1 MAELGLLQFRSA
13 ADLHADDVA
22 AEEQALQ
29 SRRALQVQSSLAAHI
44 RRCFESAK
52 NAKREIDDR
61 LLDCARRQKGKHEET
76 KLQAIRE
83 AGGSEIYPKLTTT
96 KCRAGASWIR
106 DILIPVNGHPWG
118 LDPTP
123 VADIPPEFLA
133 AFQQKLAQQMMQAQQ
148 AQQAQQGEQGEQ
160 GQVAPPQTMPDPT
173 ELEVKLRELIQAKAK
188 EASEAHETL
197 IADQLA
203 EGGWETAL
211 EEFIDDFTIYPAA
224 FVKGPLLQRVPQIA
238 WGQNWQMIET
248 EEIQPLFHRVS
259 PFDMYPSPDST
270 NTDDGAFI
278 IERERYT
285 RSRLNALT
293 GVPGYSDNAVRAVL
307 AEHGQGGLREWLAT
321 DSQRARLEDKAG
333 DWMINN
339 GETIEGLHYWGGAQ
353 GLMLL
358 QWGIDP
364 SQVPDVL
371 DEYQV
376 DAILIGNHVIR
387 CVFNRNPLGGRPY
400 HKASF
405 QIVPGSFWGMSI
417 PELMSD
423 VQDFCGSTA
432 RAQANN
438 MAFASGPQVEVDE
451 DRLQP
456 GENPNEMYPLKRW
469 RVKSG
474 QTPGMQ
480 GGATSPV
487 IRFYQP
493 VSMAGELQ
501 AVYDSWEKRADDA
514 TNIPRYI
521 YGAEKVGGA
530 GNTASGLSMLM
541 ESANK
546 GIKDAIRHIDRG
558 VVRRVIEA
566 LWLFNMRYSDDN
578 AIKGDCK
585 VVARGANAMLQREQ
599 TLNARTQFL
608 SFTNNPT
615 DMQIL
620 GLEGRAAILRKVAES
635 LDMPGLIPTKAEMK
649 TREEQQHAQ
658 QAQQQ
663 QQQAAAMGQ
672 QVEAETEKTA
682 AQTAELT
689 AKAEKT
695 RAEAQ
700 RLGMSNGAV
709 VAQLQHAGGGANETQ
724 QPPVASPG
732 QPDQQPGLE
741 APQGDAEQ
749 PFDGGA
755 AEPGGG
761 EQPGGFIQGPGQGEP
776 GQGADQVV

>member
-13 ADLHADDVA
+13 ADLHADDAVA
-22 AEEQALQ
+22 EAQAQQ
-29 SRRALQVQSSLAAHI
+29 SRIAKQVESSLAAHI
-44 RRCFESAK
+44 RRCMTSAK
-52 NAKREIDDR
+52 NAKRDIDER
-61 LLDCARRQKGKHEET
+61 LLDCARRQKGKHEDT

-83 AGGSEIYPKLTTT
+83 AGGSEMYPKLTTT

-106 DILIPVNGHPWG
+106 DILIPATGHPWG

-123 VADIPPEFLA
+123 VADIPPEFLE
-133 AFQQKLAQQMMQAQQ
+133 AFQQTLAQQMQQ
-148 AQQAQQGEQGEQ
+148 AQQQQ
-160 GQVAPPQTMPDPT
+160 VPDAPPPAMPEPA
-173 ELEVKLRELIQAKAK
+173 ELEAKLRELIQAKAK
-188 EASEAHETL
+188 EAAEAHEVL

-211 EEFIDDFTIYPAA
+211 EEFIDDFAIYPAA
-224 FVKGPLLQRVPQIA
+224 FIKGPMLQRVPQIA

-248 EEIQPLFHRVS
+248 EEIQPLFFRVS
-259 PFDMYPSPDST
+259 PFDIYPSPDST
-270 NTDDGAFI
+270 NTDDGAFV

-293 GVPGYSDNAVRAVL
+293 GVPGYSDEAIRSVL
-307 AEHGQGGLREWLAT
+307 DEHGQGGLRDWLTT
-321 DSQRARLEDKAG
+321 DSQRAKLEDKAG
-333 DWMINN
+333 DWMVNN

-353 GLMLL
+353 GIMLL

-364 SQVPDVL
+364 DHVPDVL
-371 DEYQV
+371 GEYQV

-387 CVFNRNPLGGRPY
+387 CVINRNPLGDRPY

-423 VQDFCGSTA
+423 VQDFCGNTA

-451 DRLQP
+451 DRLLP
-456 GENPNEMYPLKRW
+456 GENPNEMFPLKRW

-474 QTPGMQ
+474 QTPGL
-480 GGATSPV
+480 GGAAAPV

-493 VSMAGELQ
+493 ASMAGELQ

-558 VVRRVIEA
+558 VVRRVVEA
-566 LWLFNMRYSDDN
+566 LWLFNMRYSNDN
-578 AIKGDCK
+578 TIKGDCK

-599 TLNARTQFL
+599 TLQARTQFL
-608 SFTNNPT
+608 GFTNNPT

-649 TREEQQHAQ
+649 ARDEQQQQ

-663 QQQAAAMGQ
+663 QQQQQQALGQ
-672 QVEAETEKTA
+672 QIEAETEKTA

-700 RLGMSNGAV
+700 RLGMVNGAT
-709 VAQLQHAGGGANETQ
+709 VAQLQHAAGGTNETQ
-724 QPPVASPG
+724 RPAMASPS
-732 QPDQQPGLE
+732 QSEQQPGLE

-749 PFDGGA
+749 PF
-755 AEPGGG
+755 GGG
-761 EQPGGFIQGPGQGEP
+761 PADPGSGQQPGGYVQGPGPGEP
-776 GQGADQVV
+776 SQGVDQAL

>member
-1 MAELGLLQFRSA
+1 MGSFGLLQVRSA
-13 ADLHADDVA
+13 ADLQADDQA
-22 AEEQALQ
+22 AEAAAQQ
-29 SRRALQVQSSLAAHI
+29 NRRAQQVETSLAAHI
-44 RRCFESAK
+44 RRCYESAK
-52 NAKREIDDR
+52 RAKRDIDER

-83 AGGSEIYPKLTTT
+83 NGGSEAYPKLTTT

-106 DILIPVNGHPWG
+106 DILMPAVGHPWG

-133 AFQQKLAQQMMQAQQ
+133 AFQQKLAQQMQQ
-148 AQQAQQGEQGEQ
+148 TQQPGQQLSQSAVAEQQGQGFE
-160 GQVAPPQTMPDPT
+160 MPDPAQVET
-173 ELEVKLRELIQAKAK
+173 KLRELIQEKAK
-188 EASEAHETL
+188 EACEAHELL

-224 FVKGPLLQRVPQIA
+224 FIKGPMLQRVPQIA
-238 WGQNWQMIET
+238 WGQGWQMIET
-248 EEIQPLFHRVS
+248 EEIQPLFFRVS

-270 NTDDGAFI
+270 NTDDGAFM

-285 RSRLNALT
+285 RSRLNALL
-293 GVPGYSDNAVRAVL
+293 GVPGYSDTAIRAVL
-307 AEHGQGGLREWLAT
+307 TDHGQGGLREWLTT
-321 DSQRARLEDKAG
+321 DAQRAKLEDKAG
-333 DWMINN
+333 DWMVNN
-339 GETIEGLHYWGGAQ
+339 GETIEGVHYWGGAQ

-358 QWGIDP
+358 QWGVDP
-364 SQVPDVL
+364 GQVPDVL
-371 DEYQV
+371 DEYEV
-376 DAILIGNHVIR
+376 DAILIGTHVIR
-387 CVFNRNPLGGRPY
+387 CVINRNPLGGRPY

-417 PELMSD
+417 PELMDD
-423 VQDFCGSTA
+423 VQDMCGATA

-456 GENPNEMYPLKRW
+456 GENPNEMFPMKRW

-474 QTPGMQ
+474 QTQGLA
-480 GGATSPV
+480 GGATAPV
-487 IRFYQP
+487 LRFYQP
-493 VSMAGELQ
+493 QSLAGELM

-599 TLNARTQFL
+599 TLQARTQFL
-608 SFTNNPT
+608 GFTNNPV

-635 LDMPGLIPTKAEMK
+635 LDMPGLIPTKDEMK
-649 TREEQQHAQ
+649 AREDQQQ
-658 QAQQQ
+658 QQVAQQQ
-663 QQQAAAMGQ
+663 QEQAKLAGQ
-672 QVEAETEKTA
+672 QMEAETGKVA
-682 AQTAELT
+682 AQTEELT
-689 AKAEKT
+689 A
-695 RAEAQ
+695 RADKIRIEAQ
-700 RLGMSNGAV
+700 RLGMENGAT
-709 VAQLQHAGGGANETQ
+709 VAQLQHASGGANETQ
-724 QPPVASPG
+724 RPPMAGPG
-732 QPDQQPGLE
+732 QSEPQPGLE
-741 APQGDAEQ
+741 VPE
-749 PFDGGA
+749 GA
-755 AEPGGG
+755 AEQLPNGGPAEPGDGQ
-761 EQPGGFIQGPGQGEP
+761 QPGGDISGPGAGDPDQGI
-776 GQGADQVV
+776 A

>member
-1 MAELGLLQFRSA
+1 MAEFGLLQVRSA
-13 ADLHADDVA
+13 ADLHADDLA
-22 AEEQALQ
+22 AEADAQQ
-29 SRRALQVQSSLAAHI
+29 SRRAQLVESSLAAHI
-44 RRCFESAK
+44 RRCFDSAK
-52 NAKREIDDR
+52 SAKRDIDQR
-61 LLDCARRQKGKHEET
+61 LLDCARRQKGVHDET

-83 AGGSEIYPKLTTT
+83 NGGSEAYPKLTTT
-96 KCRAGASWIR
+96 KCRAGAAWIR
-106 DILIPVNGHPWG
+106 DILMPAVGHPWG

-133 AFQQKLAQQMMQAQQ
+133 AFQQKLAQQMQVQAQQ
-148 AQQAQQGEQGEQ
+148 SGEQGEQ
-160 GQVAPPQTMPDPT
+160 AQVQEMPDPAQIET
-173 ELEVKLRELIQAKAK
+173 KLRELIQEKAK
-188 EASEAHETL
+188 EATEAHEFL

-224 FVKGPLLQRVPQIA
+224 FIKGPMLQRVPQIS
-238 WGQNWQMIET
+238 WGQNWQMMET
-248 EEIQPLFHRVS
+248 EEIQPLFFRVS
-259 PFDMYPSPDST
+259 PFDIYPSPDST
-270 NTDDGAFI
+270 NTDDGAFM

-285 RSRLNALT
+285 RSRLNALL
-293 GVPGYSDNAVRAVL
+293 GVPGYNDNAVRQVL
-307 AEHGQGGLREWLAT
+307 TDHGQGGLRDWLTT

-333 DWMINN
+333 DWMVNN
-339 GETIEGLHYWGGAQ
+339 GDTIEGVHYWGGAQ

-358 QWGIDP
+358 QWGVDP
-364 SQVPDVL
+364 AQVPDVL
-371 DEYQV
+371 GEYEV
-376 DAILIGNHVIR
+376 DAILIGTHVIR
-387 CVFNRNPLGGRPY
+387 CVINRNPLGGRPY

-423 VQDFCGSTA
+423 VQDMCGATA
-432 RAQANN
+432 RAQSNN

-456 GENPNEMYPLKRW
+456 GENPNEMFPMKRW

-474 QTPGMQ
+474 QTAGLA
-480 GGATSPV
+480 GGATAPV
-487 IRFYQP
+487 LRFYQP
-493 VSMAGELQ
+493 VSLAGELM

-566 LWLFNMRYSDDN
+566 LWLFNMRYSEDN

-599 TLNARTQFL
+599 TLQARTQFL
-608 SFTNNPT
+608 GFTNNPT

-635 LDMPGLIPTKAEMK
+635 LDMPGLVPTKDEMK
-649 TREEQQHAQ
+649 ARED
-658 QAQQQ
+658 QQ
-663 QQQAAAMGQ
+663 QQQAAQQQQEQAKLAGQ
-672 QVEAETEKTA
+672 QVAAETGKTA
-682 AQTAELT
+682 AQTEELS
-689 AKAEKT
+689 A
-695 RAEAQ
+695 RADKIRIEAQ
-700 RLGMSNGAV
+700 RLGMENGAT
-709 VAQLQHAGGGANETQ
+709 VAQLQHASGGANETQ
-724 QPPVASPG
+724 RPPVASAG
-732 QPDQQPGLE
+732 QPEQQPGLE
-741 APQGDAEQ
+741 APAGVDEQ
-749 PFDGGA
+749 LPAGGP
-755 AEPGGG
+755 AEPGEGQ
-761 EQPGGFIQGPGQGEP
+761 QPGGPVSGPGQGDP
-776 GQGADQVV
+776 NQGVA